1 MDAAAGP
8 VPLAELSPQSSRLSS
23 PTLLAGRV
31 NLPDTQKPR
40 PPYGT
45 IAKRELRDSGIESE
59 SSDMSWKNRKRSAAD
74 AADDDDNTGAMSADS
89 GSQPVENN
97 CFLNPE
103 EKVAAD
109 RQDESNGES
118 SASDS
123 GTGSVDRGE
132 ETPSSA
138 KRHEQQNS
146 PDPVDAPAKMARG
159 LSTDMYMSEAS
170 IEDQMERLRT
180 MYKRNLKQYWKKT
193 EEAGYRRDPPFHR
206 PAERRPSPPGGQLA
220 AIAIAAAALQSTV
233 DTDDSS
239 TRRSKRQATS
249 RSLSDDPDDDTFGR
263 RSYEDRRQR
272 SPTVKAKAS
281 PFNTKPTPE
290 EVVIDGNGHK
300 TYQCLMCPRKFTHPP
315 AFSQHKRSHGR
326 EQAAAAAAAATASV
340 TATAKTG
347 ER

>member
-1 MDAAAGP
+1 
-8 VPLAELSPQSSRLSS
+8 
-23 PTLLAGRV
+23 
-31 NLPDTQKPR
+31 
-40 PPYGT
+40 
-45 IAKRELRDSGIESE
+45 
-59 SSDMSWKNRKRSAAD
+59 MSWKNRKRSAAD
-74 AADDDDNTGAMSADS
+74 AADDDDNTGATSADS
-89 GSQPVENN
+89 GSHSVENN

-103 EKVAAD
+103 EQVAAD

-123 GTGSVDRGE
+123 GTGSVDLVE

-146 PDPVDAPAKMARG
+146 PDPVDTPAKMARG
-159 LSTDMYMSEAS
+159 PSTDMYMSEAS
-170 IEDQMERLRT
+170 IEDKMERLRHL
-180 MYKRNLKQYWKKT
+180 YYRNLKQYWKKT

-206 PAERRPSPPGGQLA
+206 ATEWRPSPPG
-220 AIAIAAAALQSTV
+220 AIAAATLQSTF
-233 DTDDSS
+233 DTEDSS

-249 RSLSDDPDDDTFGR
+249 RSMSDDTDDDTFGR
-263 RSYEDRRQR
+263 RSYDDWRQR
-272 SPTVKAKAS
+272 SPPTVKPKAS

-326 EQAAAAAAAATASV
+326 EKAAAVAAAAAAAAAVATASV

>member
-1 MDAAAGP
+1 M
-8 VPLAELSPQSSRLSS
+8 
-23 PTLLAGRV
+23 
-31 NLPDTQKPR
+31 
-40 PPYGT
+40 
-45 IAKRELRDSGIESE
+45 
-59 SSDMSWKNRKRSAAD
+59 
-74 AADDDDNTGAMSADS
+74 
-89 GSQPVENN
+89 ENN

-123 GTGSVDRGE
+123 GTGSVDRVE
-132 ETPSSA
+132 ETPPSA
-138 KRHEQQNS
+138 KRHEQQTSHN
-146 PDPVDAPAKMARG
+146 PVKTTAKMARAP
-159 LSTDMYMSEAS
+159 STDLYMSEVS
-170 IEDQMERLRT
+170 IADRMEVLRHQYF
-180 MYKRNLKQYWKKT
+180 MNLKQYWKKS

-206 PAERRPSPPGGQLA
+206 SAEQRLSPPGGQLA
-220 AIAIAAAALQSTV
+220 AIAIAAAALQSTF
-233 DTDDSS
+233 DTEDSS

-249 RSLSDDPDDDTFGR
+249 RSMSDDTDDDTFGR

-272 SPTVKAKAS
+272 SPTAKAKAS

-326 EQAAAAAAAATASV
+326 EQAAAAAAAAATASV
-340 TATAKTG
+340 TVAAKTG